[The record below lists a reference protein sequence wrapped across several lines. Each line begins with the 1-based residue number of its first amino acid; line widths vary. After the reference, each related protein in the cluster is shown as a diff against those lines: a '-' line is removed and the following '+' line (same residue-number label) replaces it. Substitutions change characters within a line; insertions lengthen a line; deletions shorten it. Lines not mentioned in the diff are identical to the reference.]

1 MTRCLILFSQE
12 VNMKKTE
19 PKTQS
24 PKIKT
29 PEVADIFM
37 RYGKAF
43 RSRHKLTRQQH
54 RIMEDITFCRTL
66 GMGEHHLNCDHCDHM
81 DISYNS
87 CRNRHCPKCGALNK
101 ARWLEARTSDLLP
114 VSYAHGV
121 FTLPHDLNPLI
132 MYNKKL
138 ILNALFRTVN
148 ATLKAFA
155 QNDQYRHGLKGDLG
169 YTTVL
174 HTWNQ
179 KLFPHFHLHCIIP
192 SGVYRP
198 NEERWIPTKYRFLFP
213 VKALSEVFKGKM
225 VSFLRR
231 AYKSGLLVF
240 PKRIIHL
247 QQKETFSGLLSTL
260 MDKNWVVYCK
270 TPFKSPKFVLDYLG
284 RYTHRVAISN
294 NRIVSMDKGNIRFTF
309 KNRDK
314 SYQTEICCLESDV
327 FIRRFLCHELPSGFM
342 RIRHYGFMG
351 SAVKRQRLSAIR
363 ECLDVKPS
371 AKSRQEKTD
380 VELMKEC
387 TGIDITLCPNCQIG
401 HLKRISAFDGIYANS
416 LNRHFYRKAG

>member
-1 MTRCLILFSQE
+1 MQ
-12 VNMKKTE
+12 
-19 PKTQS
+19 
-24 PKIKT
+24 
-29 PEVADIFM
+29 
-37 RYGKAF
+37 YGKTF
-43 RSRHKLTRQQH
+43 RSQHKLTSQQH

-66 GMGEHHLNCDHCDHM
+66 GMGGHHLNCDHCDHM

-101 ARWLEARTSDLLP
+101 ARWLEARISDLLP
-114 VSYAHGV
+114 VPYAHGV
-121 FTLPHDLNPLI
+121 FTLPHELNPLI

-155 QNDQYRHGLKGDLG
+155 QNDQYKHGLKGDLG

-198 NEERWIPTKYRFLFP
+198 DEEQWIPTKYRFLFP

-231 AYKSGLLVF
+231 AYKSNQLVF
-240 PKRIIHL
+240 PKRIAHL

-284 RYTHRVAISN
+284 RYTHRDNVIPLHQWESLGQSVITGFFPWTRVLSASPSKTAI
-294 NRIVSMDKGNIRFTF
+294 KTT
-309 KNRDK
+309 K
-314 SYQTEICCLESDV
+314 
-327 FIRRFLCHELPSGFM
+327 RRS
-342 RIRHYGFMG
+342 
-351 SAVKRQRLSAIR
+351 VRLSQMFLSDAFYATNSPVDLCVSVI
-363 ECLDVKPS
+363 
-371 AKSRQEKTD
+371 
-380 VELMKEC
+380 
-387 TGIDITLCPNCQIG
+387 TGLWEAQ
-401 HLKRISAFDGIYANS
+401 
-416 LNRHFYRKAG
+416 LNRNG